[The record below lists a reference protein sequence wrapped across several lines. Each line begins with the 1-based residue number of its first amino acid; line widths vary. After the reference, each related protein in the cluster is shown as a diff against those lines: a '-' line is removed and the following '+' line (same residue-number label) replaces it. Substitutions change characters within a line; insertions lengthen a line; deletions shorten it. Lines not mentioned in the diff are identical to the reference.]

1 MKKLLLLLTKDE
13 KGFTL
18 VEIIVAS
25 GLLGVLTFAVMQMN
39 QTMMK
44 GQATAEVKMEA
55 IEIKRQILSNMSE
68 KLACENTLVGVN
80 LGQAAMSIKN
90 KSNAD
95 IFSVGMKYGAN

>member
-1 MKKLLLLLTKDE
+1 
-13 KGFTL
+13 
-18 VEIIVAS
+18 
-25 GLLGVLTFAVMQMN
+25 
-39 QTMMK
+39 
-44 GQATAEVKMEA
+44 
-55 IEIKRQILSNMSE
+55 MSE